1 MLRNYIKLAWR
12 NLINNKLYSFLNIGG
27 LSVGIC
33 VCMLIMVYVAHDLS
47 FDQFHKNAGRIF
59 YPEISIKFD
68 DNEESIDRM
77 SYESGPIIKDA
88 DPAIESFMRMQEI
101 TDNKVIENINT
112 PAKKFT
118 ERKILLADSN
128 FFDFFSFHLVEGNP
142 NNVLIRPFTMVI
154 SQRAAQKYFGGE
166 NPIGKQLKYD
176 RKYLFE
182 VTGIAENAP
191 SNSSIDF
198 DFIGSASSFPTMNS
212 GQSPSSGIVEFGAF
226 RTFLLLRD
234 AGHAKATS
242 DLIQSLSEN
251 AKAKFSKFKYGLN
264 ALVDRHRDYDEP
276 GNIKY
281 RKIFPLVAVL
291 ILFLALIN
299 YMSLATARSAIRS
312 KEIGVRKVLGANRGK
327 IVKQFYVESTLY
339 ALIAFILAVTLF
351 AAVRPAFYNL
361 LQLKIDDTFLYSPS
375 ALGIFAGLLVVTI
388 FISGSYP
395 SLILSSF
402 SPVKVLYGRLGKQ
415 KAAAFIRKTFTV
427 IQFSISV
434 ALIICSIIIN
444 RQLYFLRHMD
454 TGMQREQVI
463 MIPYQKE
470 LNRHHL
476 AFKKNIENLPGIE
489 KVATAAAPIFGG
501 IDMTNAHP
509 QNSNFNVFVSE
520 LYVDQTFVKLLG
532 LKWKIPPATDLIPG
546 MKGEVLVN
554 EEAANKLNLP
564 ADPIGQ
570 QLVIGRDSVRVCAV
584 LKNFNYSSLNHKVD
598 ALCVFV
604 TNETDSSW
612 NADNGDCLFAKIN
625 SHTNIPTLLE
635 SIRNVY
641 DRFDKTTPFEYH
653 FLDDA
658 FEAQFRAEDRLSKI
672 FDVFTVI
679 TIFIACMGLFG
690 LAAFS
695 AAQRTKEIGIRKVL
709 GADTISIITLISF
722 NFIKLVLISII
733 IAIPLAW
740 TSMDNWLQG
749 FPYRTNIGLWIF
761 VIAAISTI
769 LIALATVSFQAI
781 KAAIAN
787 PVKNLRTE

>member
-1 MLRNYIKLAWR
+1 MLRNYFKLAWR

-33 VCMLIMVYVAHDLS
+33 VCMLIMVYVAHDMS
-47 FDQFHKNAGRIF
+47 FDRFHKNAGRIF
-59 YPEISIKFD
+59 YPVMNLKIG

-77 SYESGPIIKDA
+77 SYESAQIVKNA
-88 DPAIESFMRMQEI
+88 DPAIESFLRMQQI
-101 TDNKVIENINT
+101 TDNKVIENINS

-118 ERKILLADSN
+118 EKKIFVADGN
-128 FFDFFSFHLVEGNP
+128 FFDFFSFHLIDGNP
-142 NNVLIRPFTMVI
+142 NTVLSRPFTMVI
-154 SQRAAQKYFGGE
+154 SQRAAQKYFGKE
-166 NPIGKQLKYD
+166 NAVGKLLKYD
-176 RKYLFE
+176 AKYIFE

-198 DFIGSASSFPTMNS
+198 DFIGSASSYPAMNS
-212 GQSPSSGIVEFGAF
+212 GQSATSGIVEPGEF
-226 RTFLLLRD
+226 RTFLLLKD
-234 AGHAKATS
+234 AEHANATAA
-242 DLIQSLSEN
+242 LIQTLSEN
-251 AKAKFSKFKYGLN
+251 AHDKFSIFKYGLN
-264 ALVDRHRDYDEP
+264 ALVNRHKDYDEP
-276 GNIKY
+276 GNIEY

-351 AAVRPAFYNL
+351 TAVRPAFYNL
-361 LQLKIDDTFLYSPS
+361 LQLKIDDTFLYSPY
-375 ALGIFAGLLVVTI
+375 ALGIFASLLVVTI

-395 SLILSSF
+395 SLVLSSF

-415 KAAAFIRKTFTV
+415 KAASFIRKTFTV

-434 ALIICSIIIN
+434 ALIISSIIIN

-476 AFKKNIENLPGIE
+476 AFKKSIENLPGIE

-509 QNSNFNVFVSE
+509 KDSKLNIFVSE
-520 LYVDQTFVKLLG
+520 LYVDQTFVNLLG
-532 LKWKIPPATDLIPG
+532 LKWEIPPASDLIPG
-546 MKGEVLVN
+546 MKGQILIN

-570 QLVIGRDSVRVCAV
+570 QLVIGRDSVTVCAV
-584 LKNFNYSSLNHKVD
+584 LKNFNYSSLHNKID
-598 ALCVFV
+598 ALCIFV
-604 TNETDSSW
+604 INETDSSW
-612 NADNGDCLFAKIN
+612 VADNGDCLFAKIN
-625 SHTNIPTLLE
+625 PHTNIPTLLE

-740 TSMDNWLQG
+740 ISMDNWLQG

-781 KAAIAN
+781 KAAVAN